1 MATTTMMTSAGSSN
15 TSSSH
20 AETAETSDNSDLI
33 TTHNNNNNTASI
45 ATATVT
51 TTTAKSAA
59 HQAFASTSSANASQ
73 RNEQYTLADVYDDAA
88 VIGSELEKIIANYG
102 SDVLKDLMPKVINV
116 LELLEHL
123 TIKNEKE
130 NDELNELR
138 SKINSLE
145 MEKAQRINE
154 REKFEKV
161 STAGRSTLDAQTEIG
176 QDSNI
181 WLLFSGTGRDR
192 GKVETRDHEADRHG
206 QQAQRRQQTL
216 ERIARSDQFDPQA
229 KRPAQ

>member
-1 MATTTMMTSAGSSN
+1 MATTTMMTSTGSSN
-15 TSSSH
+15 TSSSPH
-20 AETAETSDNSDLI
+20 HTETETSDNSDLMI
-33 TTHNNNNNTASI
+33 THNNNNNN
-45 ATATVT
+45 TVT
-51 TTTAKSAA
+51 SAAPANVANVSAKSAA
-59 HQAFASTSSANASQ
+59 HQAFASTSSANTSQ

-138 SKINSLE
+138 SKITSLE

-161 STAGRSTLDAQTEIG
+161 SRIVSQQDWIG
-176 QDSNI
+176 
-181 WLLFSGTGRDR
+181 
-192 GKVETRDHEADRHG
+192 
-206 QQAQRRQQTL
+206 
-216 ERIARSDQFDPQA
+216 SDD
-229 KRPAQ
+229 

>member
-1 MATTTMMTSAGSSN
+1 MATTTMMTSTGSSN
-15 TSSSH
+15 TSSSPH
-20 AETAETSDNSDLI
+20 HTETETSDNSDLMI
-33 TTHNNNNNTASI
+33 THNNNNNNN
-45 ATATVT
+45 TVT
-51 TTTAKSAA
+51 SASAANVANVNVTAKSAA
-59 HQAFASTSSANASQ
+59 HQAFASTSSANTSQ

-138 SKINSLE
+138 SKITSLE

-161 STAGRSTLDAQTEIG
+161 SGCQATGLDRIGFG
-176 QDSNI
+176 QD
-181 WLLFSGTGRDR
+181 D
-192 GKVETRDHEADRHG
+192 
-206 QQAQRRQQTL
+206 
-216 ERIARSDQFDPQA
+216 
-229 KRPAQ
+229 

>member
-1 MATTTMMTSAGSSN
+1 MATTTMMTSAGSSSK
-15 TSSSH
+15 TSSSLH
-20 AETAETSDNSDLI
+20 AESEPGDNSDLI
-33 TTHNNNNNTASI
+33 TTTHNNNNNP
-45 ATATVT
+45 T

-59 HQAFASTSSANASQ
+59 HQAFASSTNASQ

-130 NDELNELR
+130 NDELGELR
-138 SKINSLE
+138 SKISSLE

-161 STAGRSTLDAQTEIG
+161 RAVLQLEGANRA
-176 QDSNI
+176 I
-181 WLLFSGTGRDR
+181 W
-192 GKVETRDHEADRHG
+192 
-206 QQAQRRQQTL
+206 
-216 ERIARSDQFDPQA
+216 
-229 KRPAQ
+229 